1 MKVAGLIVAAGLSSR
16 MKDFKP
22 MMQIGNQTIIKRVIL
37 TLKEAGANPI
47 VVITGFKADQLE
59 KSLKDTD
66 VICLRNDKYE
76 TTQMFDSIKIGLEYL
91 KNRCDTLLFT
101 PGDIPLVSTESVKQ
115 LLESNEKLAKPVCN
129 GRGGHPLLIDSSF
142 IDPILACNKDGG
154 LKVALQELNFNV
166 KKIEVRDKGVL
177 LDADTKQDF
186 ENLVLFYKSKKI
198 GSCDE

>member
-22 MMQIGNQTIIKRVIL
+22 MMKIGNQTIIKRVIL

-47 VVITGFKADQLE
+47 VVITGFKADELE
-59 KSLKDTD
+59 ESLKDID
-66 VICLRNDKYE
+66 VICLRNDKYA
-76 TTQMFDSIKIGLEYL
+76 TTQMFDSVKIGLEYL
-91 KNRCDTLLFT
+91 KDRCDTVLFT
-101 PGDIPLVSTESVKQ
+101 PGDIPLFSLESVRQ
-115 LLESNEKLAKPVCN
+115 LLKSGEKLAKPVCN

-142 IDPILACNKDGG
+142 IDSILACNKDGG
-154 LKVALQELNFNV
+154 LKAALQELDLCV

-186 ENLVLFYKSKKI
+186 ENLVSFYQSKNFR
-198 GSCDE
+198 EL